1 MNARIADRVILDTVL
16 NRILSP
22 TFVESLLGEIQSQ
35 MVDTGKI
42 DQEILNTNTLLVST
56 ERSISRLL
64 SLAEES
70 GEIKEIAVRLK
81 QLRQERA
88 EYNARI
94 IQLKAS
100 RAVDVPDIS
109 LEALSVVF
117 SAWRQQIE
125 TAIQSDDILTAK
137 RLLAQFIS
145 KIELGRQKAVI
156 HYTFPLVIPS
166 VSGQPVSAHFL
177 FRKVTHQIIV
187 SME

>member
-1 MNARIADRVILDTVL
+1 M
-16 NRILSP
+16 
-22 TFVESLLGEIQSQ
+22 ESLLGEIQSQ
-35 MVDTGKI
+35 MVDTAKI
-42 DQEILNTNTLLVST
+42 DQEISNTTTLLFST

-94 IQLKAS
+94 IQLKAT

-117 SAWRQQIE
+117 SVWRQQIE
-125 TAIQSDDILTAK
+125 TATAEEILRAW
-137 RLLAQFIS
+137 Q
-145 KIELGRQKAVI
+145 G
-156 HYTFPLVIPS
+156 
-166 VSGQPVSAHFL
+166 
-177 FRKVTHQIIV
+177 
-187 SME
+187 

>member
-1 MNARIADRVILDTVL
+1 
-16 NRILSP
+16 
-22 TFVESLLGEIQSQ
+22 

-42 DQEILNTNTLLVST
+42 DQEISNTNTLLVST

-70 GEIKEIAVRLK
+70 GEIKEIAIRLK
-81 QLRQERA
+81 QLRHERD

-94 IQLKAS
+94 IQLKAT

-109 LEALSVVF
+109 IEALAVVF

-145 KIELGRQKAVI
+145 KIELCREKAVI
-156 HYTFPLVIPS
+156 HYTFPLGIPS
-166 VSGQPVSAHFL
+166 DGGQGLSAHWSPERSGL
-177 FRKVTHQIIV
+177 FVYTEAPVEGMTGSGVRVLRDQRPQK
-187 SME
+187 SLALCEAF